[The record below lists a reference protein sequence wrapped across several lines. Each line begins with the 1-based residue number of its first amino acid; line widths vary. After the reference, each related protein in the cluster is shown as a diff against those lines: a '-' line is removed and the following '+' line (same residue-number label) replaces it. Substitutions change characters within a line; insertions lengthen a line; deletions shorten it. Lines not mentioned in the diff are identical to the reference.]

1 MTGTSELLQRWAGMG
16 LDALEAQIT
25 GPDSGPLEA
34 LFDGQEL
41 AEMREIAAAPRLTGA
56 ASQRPNI
63 VLLPGIM
70 GSLLQSVEGLI
81 DSLWINPLI
90 FARGHINLL
99 DVAEDG
105 ERDADQRVKIV
116 ATGLE
121 MVAYSKAMLALRKQ
135 ANLYLFPYDWRQ
147 DIRICAGRLHEA
159 LARWTAANGHR
170 RFTVVGH
177 SLGGVVARTY
187 LAMFPGEAEELVERV
202 VLLGSPAYGSISAVQ
217 VLASGNNLT
226 QMAEKLHP
234 GNQGLRL
241 ARTVT
246 AVYQI
251 LPPPPELFPAGVEYP
266 CDFDMYDAAVWQ
278 KPGIRQNGLSRG
290 RALYHLLATS
300 SAQVPIMQIA
310 GYDVA
315 TAVALRGTPDALG
328 PVVVSHGPN
337 SGDGSVPLWS
347 ARLAG
352 AEMYYVRLPHEKLQK
367 DRYVLLGVLD
377 LANGGDADL
386 PREMEPSRGPV
397 TSARP
402 PIFGMDGEA
411 GRLRAAIEE
420 GRATGSD
427 LEKLFLLR

>member
-1 MTGTSELLQRWAGMG
+1 MTATSELLQRWAGMG
-16 LDALEAQIT
+16 PDALEAQIN
-25 GPDSGPLEA
+25 GPDSAPLQA
-34 LFDGQEL
+34 LFDPQEL
-41 AEMREIAAAPRLTGA
+41 AEMREIASAPRLTSAGG
-56 ASQRPNI
+56 QRPNI

-99 DVAEDG
+99 DMAEDG
-105 ERDADQRVKIV
+105 EGDADQRVKIV

-121 MVAYSKAMLALRKQ
+121 MVAYGKAMLALRKQ
-135 ANLYLFPYDWRQ
+135 SNLYLFPYDWRQ

-170 RFTVVGH
+170 RFTLVGH

-187 LAMFPGEAEELVERV
+187 LSMFPGEAEELVERV
-202 VLLGSPAYGSISAVQ
+202 VLLASPAYGAIGVVQ
-217 VLASGNNLT
+217 VLASGNALT

-234 GNQGLRL
+234 GNQGVRL

-246 AVYQI
+246 ALYQI
-251 LPPPPELFPAGVEYP
+251 MPPPPELFPAGLEYP
-266 CDFDMYDAAVWQ
+266 CDFDVYDDAVWQ
-278 KPGIRQNGLSRG
+278 KPGIRPNSLSRS
-290 RALYHLLATS
+290 RALYQLLATS
-300 SAQVPIMQIA
+300 SAQVPISQIA

-328 PVVVSHGPN
+328 PVIVSHGPN

-367 DRYVLLGVLD
+367 DRNVLLGVLD
-377 LANGGDADL
+377 LAHGGAADL
-386 PREMEPSRGPV
+386 PREMETSRGPV
-397 TSARP
+397 SAALP
-402 PIFGMDGEA
+402 PILDMDVEA
-411 GRLRAAIEE
+411 ARLRAAIE
-420 GRATGSD
+420 GGTATGSD
-427 LEKLFLLR
+427 LEKLYLMR